1 MFIFIHIKVKKK
13 FLLEIVSVHNINLVL
28 PLEIQRQIEM
38 SSDESYHLRN
48 IDGNLISKDY
58 IQFDSKILPR
68 MAKHFLFAYGPK
80 YEE

>member
-1 MFIFIHIKVKKK
+1 MKKK